1 MKEPM
6 LELNLIWLI
15 ETVEEFMKHEEFAFG
30 HESALH
36 SGNSEAATNSDPI
49 QKYLNASFWHRWQ
62 DVSLLAYIDLVPY
75 TVSRQNHQRQ

>member
-49 QKYLNASFWHRWQ
+49 QKYLNASF
-62 DVSLLAYIDLVPY
+62 
-75 TVSRQNHQRQ
+75 